1 VALLV
6 LDSSIVIAWF
16 DSGDAL
22 HERALT
28 ALERTRADDRV
39 ISASVYVESLVA
51 PSRRGDEA
59 IRLFD
64 EALGALPARVEP
76 ITAAIARRAAVLRAR
91 HDRLRLADA
100 LVLATA
106 EELDGSALTA
116 DRTWVRYGPRVRMI

>member
-6 LDSSIVIAWF
+6 LDSSMVIAWL
-16 DSGDAL
+16 DAGDAL
-22 HERALT
+22 HARALRL
-28 ALERTRADDRV
+28 LERTRADDRV
-39 ISASVYVESLVA
+39 IPASVYAESLVA

-59 IRLFD
+59 VRLFD

-76 ITAAIARRAAVLRAR
+76 ISAAIARRAAALRAR
-91 HDRLRLADA
+91 YGRLHLADA

-106 EELDGSALTA
+106 DDLDGSVLTA

>member
-1 VALLV
+1 MALLV

-22 HERALT
+22 HGRALT
-28 ALERTRADDRV
+28 ALERTRADERV
-39 ISASVYVESLVA
+39 VPASVYAESLVA

-59 IRLFD
+59 VRLFD
-64 EALGALPARVEP
+64 EALAALPARVEP
-76 ITAAIARRAAVLRAR
+76 ITAAIARRATALRAR
-91 HDRLRLADA
+91 HGRLLLADA

-106 EELDGSALTA
+106 EDLDGHVLTA